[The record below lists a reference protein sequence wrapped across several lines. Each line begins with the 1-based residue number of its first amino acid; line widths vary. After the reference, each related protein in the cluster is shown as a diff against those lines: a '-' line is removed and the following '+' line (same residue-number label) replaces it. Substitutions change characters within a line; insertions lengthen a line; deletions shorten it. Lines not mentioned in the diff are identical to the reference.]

1 MSNEK
6 SAYQEVREQE
16 DRSKGLGKG
25 GLLVLGLQH
34 AFTMFGATVLVPY
47 LTGVPVNVALF
58 TAGVG
63 TLLFHLL
70 TQWKVPVFLGSS
82 FAYIAPIN
90 AVILYH
96 ANAADTFGSVPEAI
110 SAGFAIT
117 PDMIAYATGGILIA
131 GLVQVGIA
139 ILIKVLGVSKFE
151 RIFPPAVAGTII
163 AVIGLNL
170 APTAISMAS
179 SNWWIAVVS
188 LGTAVIVRLYVKG
201 FTRLIPVMCG
211 IIVGYIVAAVTGN
224 VSFEAVNQASWV
236 GIPSFV
242 LPKFSIYS
250 LTVLVP
256 VALAPTIE
264 HFGDI
269 FAVSAITGKKF
280 YDDPGIHRTLAGD
293 GIATAVAGF
302 FGGPANTTY
311 SENTGVL
318 AITKVF
324 NPVVMRIAAVFAVI
338 LSFVPKVG
346 ALIQSIPT
354 AVMGGIE
361 ILLFGMI
368 AAVGMKT
375 LIENRVKV
383 DGKNLIVI
391 SVMLVVGIG
400 GAAIGIGPVR
410 FEGIGL
416 AALVGLVLN
425 GIFVVTKAP
434 EE

>member
-1 MSNEK
+1 VSNEK

-151 RIFPPAVAGTII
+151 KIFPPAVAGTII

-400 GAAIGIGPVR
+400 GAAIGIGPAR